1 MIDWNGNGKADPE
14 DMAFTAMILDEM
26 SGDTGGSGGGN
37 RGNGCCGTTAA
48 MFLIGILLPVVV
60 TAVFIAH

>member
-1 MIDWNGNGKADPE
+1 MHDWNGNGKIDPS
-14 DMAFTAMILDEM
+14 DHAFTAMILDEM

-37 RGNGCCGTTAA
+37 GGSGCCGTTAA